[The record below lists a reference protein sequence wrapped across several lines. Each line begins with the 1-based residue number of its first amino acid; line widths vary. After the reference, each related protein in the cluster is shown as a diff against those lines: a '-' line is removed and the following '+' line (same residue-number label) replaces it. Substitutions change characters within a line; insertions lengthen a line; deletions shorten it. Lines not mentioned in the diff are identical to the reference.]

1 MTNYR
6 KNLHKITTLIFD
18 YDGVMTDGKVLF
30 TDDGQQLRS
39 VNVRD
44 GYALQ
49 LASKKGFRI
58 VVLSGADTEGMRKR
72 CESKI
77 FNHVFLGISD
87 KQSVFND
94 FINSESLKLEEIMY
108 MGDDIPDLPVLS
120 KVGIAACPADACE
133 EVKKS
138 VHYISPFKG
147 GNGCVRDIIEQILKV
162 HGQWMDQDAFHW

>member
-49 LASKKGFRI
+49 LASKKGYRI
-58 VVLSGADTEGMRKR
+58 VILSGADTEGMRKR
-72 CESKI
+72 CESTI
-77 FNHVFLGISD
+77 FTHTFLGTHD
-87 KQSVFND
+87 KLSVFND
-94 FINSESLKLEEIMY
+94 FISKEGLQAEEIMY
-108 MGDDIPDLPVLS
+108 MGDDIPDLLVLK
-120 KVGIAACPADACE
+120 KVGIATCPADACE

-138 VHYISPFKG
+138 VHYISPFNG

-162 HGQWMDQDAFHW
+162 NGHWMDKDAFHW